1 MASITGIYQKTG
13 QATPTSME
21 APSSVGKEQKGK
33 SFADVLFV
41 EPAKNA
47 VDAAKSAESAAIL
60 STTGEI
66 DELTVAELINE
77 ADLALQ
83 EFKTVWE
90 KTLQALN
97 ELPRV
102 SM

>member
-1 MASITGIYQKTG
+1 MTSVTGLYQKAA
-13 QATPTSME
+13 QVIPTSKE
-21 APSSVGKEQKGK
+21 GPSSLGQEQKGK
-33 SFADVLFV
+33 SFADTLFV
-41 EPAKNA
+41 DPAKNA
-47 VDAAKSAESAAIL
+47 VEAAKSAESAALL
-60 STTGEI
+60 STTGEL
-66 DELTVAELINE
+66 DELTVSQLNNE
-77 ADLALQ
+77 AEIALQ

>member
-1 MASITGIYQKTG
+1 MTNITGVYQKVG
-13 QATPTSME
+13 QAIPTSRDGL
-21 APSSVGKEQKGK
+21 SSHGQEQKSK
-33 SFADVLFV
+33 SFAEVLFV
-41 EPAKNA
+41 EPTKNA
-47 VDAAKSAESAAIL
+47 LEAAKSAESAAIL
-60 STTGEI
+60 STTGEL
-66 DELTVAELINE
+66 DELTVSELINE

>member
-1 MASITGIYQKTG
+1 D
-13 QATPTSME
+13 
-21 APSSVGKEQKGK
+21 GK
-33 SFADVLFV
+33 SFADILL
-41 EPAKNA
+41 
-47 VDAAKSAESAAIL
+47 VDPTKKAIEAANTAEVASIQAAA
-60 STTGEI
+60 GEI
-66 DELTVAELINE
+66 DEQTVAELITE

-83 EFKTVWE
+83 EFKSIWE